1 VANRLRE
8 LPSPLFCLGGASSP
22 GSCGGAVDY
31 RVVAKREELLEAF
44 AAGDAHDIELAEK
57 ALAFAEQQCAE
68 TSRAKAAGGAKGGTC
83 TTPHPQPRVAAE

>member
-31 RVVAKREELLEAF
+31 RVLATVKEEAKAR
-44 AAGDAHDIELAEK
+44 AAGDEHDIEQ
-57 ALAFAEQQCAE
+57 AEQRRVAAEQKCAG
-68 TSRAKAAGGAKGGTC
+68 TSKLKAAAGTC